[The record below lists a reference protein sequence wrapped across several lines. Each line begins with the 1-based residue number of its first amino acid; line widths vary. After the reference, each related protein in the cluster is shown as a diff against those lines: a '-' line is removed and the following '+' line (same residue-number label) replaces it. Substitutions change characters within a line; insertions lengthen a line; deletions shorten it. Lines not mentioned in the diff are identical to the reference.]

1 LELEMPT
8 SSVDHPL
15 RAASSHAEV
24 PATAA
29 TLPRALVPIP
39 ESQAYLGGIG
49 LTALY
54 ELIKSGDLQ
63 KVNIGRRG
71 FVTFK
76 SLEAYVERISCT
88 SR

>member
-1 LELEMPT
+1 MPT

-15 RAASSHAEV
+15 LGAPAHAAT

-29 TLPRALVPIP
+29 TLARALVPIP

-49 LTALY
+49 LTTLY
-54 ELIKSGDLQ
+54 ELIKNGDLV

-76 SLEAYVERISCT
+76 SLQAYVDRLSNVA
-88 SR
+88 